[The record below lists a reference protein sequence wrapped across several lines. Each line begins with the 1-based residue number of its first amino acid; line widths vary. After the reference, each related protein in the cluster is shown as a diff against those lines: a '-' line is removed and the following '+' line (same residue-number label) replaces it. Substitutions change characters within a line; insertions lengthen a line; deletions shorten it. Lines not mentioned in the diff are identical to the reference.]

1 MALIFNT
8 PIEMQNGITVTDGY
22 GRVGVA
28 DNVDGTQLQQIVE
41 VYVSAETFMDGKA
54 PISIEDFI
62 PTLASPYNRD
72 VDGTDVLALAHA
84 NLQAMLAD
92 AGYTTTIVLGE

>member
-28 DNVDGTQLQQIVE
+28 DNVNGTQLQQVVE
-41 VYVSAETFMDGKA
+41 IYVSEQTFIDGKA
-54 PISIEDFI
+54 PISIEDVI
-62 PTLASPYNRD
+62 TTLASPYNRD
-72 VDGTDVLALAHA
+72 VDGTDILNIGHEALMTVLATE
-84 NLQAMLAD
+84 
-92 AGYTTTIVLGE
+92 GYTTTKLLS

>member
-28 DNVDGTQLQQIVE
+28 DNVNGTQLQQVVE
-41 VYVSAETFMDGKA
+41 IYVSEQTFIDGKA
-54 PISIEDFI
+54 PISIEDVI
-62 PTLASPYNRD
+62 TTLASPYNRD
-72 VDGTDVLALAHA
+72 VDGTDVLALAHT
-84 NLQAMLAD
+84 NLQTYMATL
-92 AGYTTTIVLGE
+92 GYTTTIVLGE